1 MHTPE
6 REIRRHLNTT
16 PDGPVHIAQFD
27 PESYDPLRRSSHL
40 HTPEGNAP
48 QRIVSKPQAHHDYIV
63 ALANG
68 PKDVRFASYEQSLHP
83 RPSPDAY
90 LESYI
95 KSEQNAFFPWV
106 GGNDR

>member
-27 PESYDPLRRSSHL
+27 PESYDLLRRSSHL
-40 HTPEGNAP
+40 HTPEGNPP

-68 PKDVRFASYEQSLHP
+68 PKDVQFASYEQSLHP

-90 LESYI
+90 ISQSDGHDSFGL
-95 KSEQNAFFPWV
+95 V
-106 GGNDR
+106 D